1 MSFPRH
7 ERSIVRWGLVCAR
20 NGCRSAQTLTVSMSR
35 SRLFPGELLSSRDS
49 PPLHQLRPS
58 SLRRLEL

>member
-7 ERSIVRWGLVCAR
+7 ERSIVRWGLVCAER
-20 NGCRSAQTLTVSMSR
+20 MPFRADHH
-35 SRLFPGELLSSRDS
+35 RLDESQPAIPWRVALQQSS
-49 PPLHQLRPS
+49 PPLHQLTLS